1 MTSSIPRIP
10 ISWVVPQ
17 GQCPVLALRRDDVG
31 LQVAHARGLDCCCVQ
46 RHVLLRRAREGE
58 FRTLSWY
65 LFCESCVA
73 SRTTPPVCFLLLPPP
88 FSAPG
93 PVYCGPPGPL
103 HGPCF
108 PVPPVP
114 TGPPCSVRL
123 LYAVSLLVSMS
134 TLQRPSLVLCL
145 VYTNTTAAAAWCAAC
160 SLLCSGCGASDGAF
174 SPPGCSNLLQLQQPS
189 CNRYLHLVY
198 HVEESCWASSKQFT
212 SSTPPA
218 CAHSLPARTHAPL
231 TLD

>member
-46 RHVLLRRAREGE
+46 RHVLLRRAREVNLEPLAG
-58 FRTLSWY
+58 TS
-65 LFCESCVA
+65 SCSVRAA
-73 SRTTPPVCFLLLPPP
+73 SPRVRPPPACFLLLPPP
-88 FSAPG
+88 FSAPS

-160 SLLCSGCGASDGAF
+160 SLSVFPAPAAAPVLCRAAPLRPVF
-174 SPPGCSNLLQLQQPS
+174 KFATAATAVLQQ
-189 CNRYLHLVY
+189 V
-198 HVEESCWASSKQFT
+198 FT
-212 SSTPPA
+212 SRVSP
-218 CAHSLPARTHAPL
+218 
-231 TLD
+231 

>member
-46 RHVLLRRAREGE
+46 RHVLLRRAREVNLEPLAGTSTCSV
-58 FRTLSWY
+58 RA
-65 LFCESCVA
+65 A
-73 SRTTPPVCFLLLPPP
+73 SPRVRPPPACFLLLPPP
-88 FSAPG
+88 FSAPS

-160 SLLCSGCGASDGAF
+160 SLCVLRFRRQRRRLCSARLFKFATAATAV
-174 SPPGCSNLLQLQQPS
+174 LQQ
-189 CNRYLHLVY
+189 V
-198 HVEESCWASSKQFT
+198 FT
-212 SSTPPA
+212 SRASP
-218 CAHSLPARTHAPL
+218 
-231 TLD
+231 